1 MPDTI
6 VTPDDFE
13 KNAKGEIVRKK
24 EESKPT
30 AKNLAE
36 APENVDMELYE
47 QQKKKAEEAAKYD

>member
-36 APENVDMELYE
+36 APENVDIDLYE

>member
-24 EESKPT
+24 EKSKPT

-36 APENVDMELYE
+36 APDHVDMELYE